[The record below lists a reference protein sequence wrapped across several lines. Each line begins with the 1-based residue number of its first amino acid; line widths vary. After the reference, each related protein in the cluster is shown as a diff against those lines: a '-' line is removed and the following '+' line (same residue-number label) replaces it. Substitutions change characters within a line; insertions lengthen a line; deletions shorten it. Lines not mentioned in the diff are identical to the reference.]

1 MTPFRSINIHFAMKG
16 NITEAKAQKAIEL
29 SMEKY
34 CSATAQ
40 LSPSATIT
48 HTYSIDFAE

>member
-1 MTPFRSINIHFAMKG
+1 MTPFKKINIHFIFKG
-16 NITEAKAQKAIEL
+16 QLDEKKVQKAIEL

-40 LSPSATIT
+40 FSSSAEIT
-48 HTYSIDFAE
+48 HTFSIN